1 MPKAVLDG
9 IEIEVDEDGFIREPD
24 KWSRA
29 LAEELAKTENAY
41 PMNENHWKIVD
52 FIRDYYLKFGVAP
65 PIRMVVKKTGIE
77 LKQIY
82 QLFPS
87 GPAKG
92 ACKVAGLPKPAG
104 CV

>member
-1 MPKAVLDG
+1 MPRVVLG
-9 IEIEVDEDGFIREPD
+9 GTEIELDDDGFIQEPG
-24 KWSRA
+24 KWTKT

-52 FIRDYYLKFGVAP
+52 YLRDYYLKFGIAP

-82 QLFPS
+82 KLFPS
-87 GPAKG
+87 GLAKG
-92 ACKVAGLPKPAG
+92 ACKVAGLPKPTG

>member
-1 MPKAVLDG
+1 MPKVILGG
-9 IEIEVDEDGFIREPD
+9 IEIELEEDGFMQDPD

-29 LAEELAKTENAY
+29 LTEELAKSENAY

-52 FIRDYYLKFGVAP
+52 YIRAYYLKFGVAP

-77 LKQIY
+77 LKRIY

-92 ACKVAGLPKPAG
+92 ACRVAGLPKPTG
-104 CV
+104 CI

>member
-1 MPKAVLDG
+1 MPKAVLGG
-9 IEIEVDEDGFIREPD
+9 IEIELDEDGFIQEPD
-24 KWSRA
+24 KWSKA

-41 PMNENHWKIVD
+41 PMNEKHWKIVD
-52 FIRDYYLKFGVAP
+52 YLREYYLKFGVAP

-82 QLFPS
+82 KLFPS
-87 GPAKG
+87 GLAKG
-92 ACKVAGLPKPAG
+92 ACKVAGLPKPTG